1 MPANSYHINLILD
14 FFDEIVDQ
22 NSNKLVLA
30 VSNYIQN
37 EWFIMCSDIYS
48 KIGSMLIFPMMTL
61 FGIDSKKGVKHK
73 EHHWTQVKE
82 FFKEKLKEIENHKQK
97 DDSANE
103 TLLKAILNESLD
115 TLQRQLSYMSFFKIC

>member
-1 MPANSYHINLILD
+1 MVRIKRPKTDFRGFVANRFGRIAENARQFISYKHLILD

-48 KIGSMLIFPMMTL
+48 KIGSMLIFPMMSL
-61 FGIDSKKGVKHK
+61 FGIDSKKGMKHK
-73 EHHWTQVKE
+73 EPHWTQVK
-82 FFKEKLKEIENHKQK
+82 
-97 DDSANE
+97 
-103 TLLKAILNESLD
+103 
-115 TLQRQLSYMSFFKIC
+115 SFSKKSSNK